1 MAMSRQQIDIDTDY
15 LGTIL
20 LYERSQKDLAIRLA
34 NVLRA
39 DSSVTLMKKF
49 YEKTIDDY
57 IAYAKRSGIGGILY
71 IDEEGKYVEVINVLT
86 DDRKQHLL
94 SDLIGKEA

>member
-39 DSSVTLMKKF
+39 DPQL
-49 YEKTIDDY
+49 
-57 IAYAKRSGIGGILY
+57 RL
-71 IDEEGKYVEVINVLT
+71 
-86 DDRKQHLL
+86 
-94 SDLIGKEA
+94 